1 MGSNYTL
8 TLLAFLGCS
17 TREIHTIME
26 QLVTQL
32 HTKVDKDIVQKDNTC
47 SIITTNKNEFQ
58 IYLTFYMYVYD
69 FR

>member
-47 SIITTNKNEFQ
+47 SNTQ
-58 IYLTFYMYVYD
+58 IKRISNLFD
-69 FR
+69 FCIRVRL

>member
-1 MGSNYTL
+1 
-8 TLLAFLGCS
+8 
-17 TREIHTIME
+17 ME